1 MAAPIGGPMGAA
13 ILLAICS
20 IPSLKAA
27 WSGLDISVINAYVAE
42 THIPT
47 PPREKGYV
55 YNQLSNKNF
64 ILQNHQ
70 FIIIISSSIIILS
83 QHALTNKGKE
93 DGRRNKNP

>member
-47 PPREKGYV
+47 PPREKDYV
-55 YNQLSNKNF
+55 YNKLSNKNF
-64 ILQNHQ
+64 ILQNYCNNFKLYHY
-70 FIIIISSSIIILS
+70 IDISCTY
-83 QHALTNKGKE
+83 QQGK
-93 DGRRNKNP
+93 RRWSKE